1 MSTERG
7 TQRRKR
13 CDHLTP
19 AANGIGAALTVM
31 PGGEHWF
38 HTDKQMRFLGEW
50 ITEPR
55 REGK

>member
-1 MSTERG
+1 MSTEGG
-7 TQRRKR
+7 TQRRKH
-13 CDHLTP
+13 CDCLML
-19 AANGIGAALTVM
+19 AANSIGASLTVM